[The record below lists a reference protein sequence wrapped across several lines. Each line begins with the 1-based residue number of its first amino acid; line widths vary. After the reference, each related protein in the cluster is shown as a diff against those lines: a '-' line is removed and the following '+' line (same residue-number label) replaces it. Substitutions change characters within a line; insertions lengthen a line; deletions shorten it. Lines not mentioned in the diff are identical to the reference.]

1 MLWRHPPPFT
11 GSHPSLPRLLPS
23 FYDMVN
29 TYDYIYASYTEIWR
43 VKGPTA
49 AKEVLTSSGLNTGGI
64 DVSPIR
70 VCDPNDVTNCDNN
83 GSKFAHGLTLSASGR
98 LYVAG
103 TGQGVSDVANA
114 ATAAAPIDT
123 GAVLL
128 GSGLWWASGLLCR
141 SALTFVYG
149 QHGLFRLVRTGI
161 PGCRSDAHCCIP
173 PPMPPACPLHSWLPQ
188 TGRTNQREAWA
199 TTPPVHSPPS
209 AAAVFSRPRTA
220 LCTSCAPE
228 RKAATSL
235 MSFDRPQ
242 RPRRAPP
249 STAAWHP

>member
-1 MLWRHPPPFT
+1 MPWSTERGVHVLWRHPPPFT

-173 PPMPPACPLHSWLPQ
+173 PPMPPACPLHSW
-188 TGRTNQREAWA
+188 R
-199 TTPPVHSPPS
+199 PPDGSDQSKGGLGDHTSGPF
-209 AAAVFSRPRTA
+209 AALGSSGVFTA
-220 LCTSCAPE
+220 KDGIVYKLCT
-228 RKAATSL
+228 
-235 MSFDRPQ
+235 
-242 RPRRAPP
+242 
-249 STAAWHP
+249 